1 MSNDSELKQL
11 AKTFEDKLKKIKICL
26 FDVDGIL
33 TDGKI
38 YWMGDDIGFTR
49 SYFIQDGYGMKLL
62 QRAGFKVGIITAGN
76 SKSVQ
81 KRVEQLGL
89 DFLYMG
95 NEDKTGAL
103 DDVLKKYGC
112 TDEEFLYM
120 GDDLFDIPLL
130 RRAGFAATVKESSD
144 EVREICHYTA
154 KRGSGQG
161 CVREVIDIL
170 RYAQNIDWESLQK

>member
-1 MSNDSELKQL
+1 MTATSDLKQL
-11 AKTFEDKLKKIKICL
+11 AQNFEGKLKKIKICL

-38 YWMGDDIGFTR
+38 YWAGEEVGFTR

-76 SKSVQ
+76 SKSVEH
-81 KRVEQLGL
+81 RVDQLGL

-103 DDVLKKYGC
+103 DHVLKKYNC

-130 RRAGFAATVKESSD
+130 KRAGFAATVQESSD
-144 EVREICHYTA
+144 EVKENVDYIT
-154 KRGSGQG
+154 KRGSGEG

-170 RYAQNIDWESLQK
+170 RYAQGINWESLQK